1 VATFRELIDEI
12 ASDIGARVDNLL
24 DDQIKDAINRAIED
38 YEEERFTFTEGIN
51 TDLNT
56 VVNQPSY
63 ALPTDILA
71 IDQVVYVF
79 STYDYRLQWQTY
91 EWYIEILGNQTSQVG
106 PSQYYTIYAGDIYL
120 YPTPNEVTNVPIS
133 GILRQPLTPLT
144 ADGDSNGWT
153 NEAKQMIRAYA
164 KMDLFANRLYKA
176 DAAQAQKLLGDDQFK
191 HLRRSINRLRVMG
204 TARPFRAW

>member
-1 VATFRELIDEI
+1 MATFRNLIDEI
-12 ASDIGARVDNLL
+12 ASDLGASVSNPL
-24 DDQIKDAINRAIED
+24 DDQIKEAINRAIED
-38 YEEERFTFTEGIN
+38 YEEERFTFNEGID
-51 TDLNT
+51 TTLNT

-63 ALPTDILA
+63 TLPTDVLH

-106 PSQYYTIYAGDIYL
+106 PSQYYTIYGGLIYL
-120 YPTPNEVTNVPIS
+120 YPTPNEITNVPIS
-133 GILRQPLTPLT
+133 GILREANVPLVD
-144 ADGDSNGWT
+144 DGDENGWT
-153 NEAKQMIRAYA
+153 NQAKQMIKARA

-176 DAAQAQKLLGDDQFK
+176 DAALAEQTLADNYFK
-191 HLRRSINRLRVMG
+191 HLRRSVDRLRVMG

>member
-1 VATFRELIDEI
+1 MATFLDLIDEI

-24 DDQIKDAINRAIED
+24 DDQIKEAINRAIED
-38 YEEERFTFTEGIN
+38 YEEERFLFNEGIN

-56 VVNQPSY
+56 VAGTPSY
-63 ALPTDILA
+63 ALPTDILH

-106 PSQYYTIYAGDIYL
+106 PSQYYTIYGGQIYL
-120 YPTPNEVTNVPIS
+120 YPTPNEITNVPIS

-144 ADGDSNGWT
+144 ADGDSNAWT
-153 NEAKQMIRAYA
+153 NDAKQLIKARA

-176 DAAQAQKLLGDDQFK
+176 DAAQAQQVLADDYFK
-191 HLRRSINRLRVMG
+191 HLRRASDRLRVMG